1 MEPLTESFRHR
12 GVSSKEDEMKN
23 KKLTLMAAF
32 VALIMTLAACSAATV
47 KLGEQDN
54 GQSVDVAS
62 GDKIT
67 ITLEGN
73 PTTGYSWEVS
83 AIDPAMV
90 ELVGEPDYKSDS
102 KALGSGGVYT
112 FTFKAAGAGT
122 TNIKLV
128 YHRSW
133 EEDVEPAKVFEVTLN
148 VK

>member
-32 VALIMTLAACSAATV
+32 VALIMTLAACSAAAV
-47 KLGEQDN
+47 RLDEQDN
-54 GQSVDVAS
+54 EQNVDVAS

-83 AIDPAMV
+83 AMDPAMV
-90 ELVGEPDYKSDS
+90 ELVGEPDYKTDS
-102 KALGSGGVYT
+102 KALGSGGVYI
-112 FTFKAAGAGT
+112 FTFKAATAGT
-122 TNIKLV
+122 TNIKLI

-133 EEDVEPAKVFEVTLN
+133 EEDVEPVKVFEVTLN